1 MVDAD
6 PTSDVP
12 QPPRAMPVTPMAP
25 RMLSINILGLMVS
38 LLGPDDKPPEV
49 ATGGLSRGLETG
61 GDPPRPVV
69 RPPPPSSPAP
79 DRYCSATVDPM
90 WVSLSGLRTSRI
102 AATNPSSTSKAITR
116 STAPSTEMTA
126 PTSPLMVA
134 VRTSNWPS

>member
-1 MVDAD
+1 MGANRMVGFHPWLDAPPSGTVQATTGKATDTSPLRGAVVVVVDDDASGETRVVDAD

-25 RMLSINILGLMVS
+25 RMLSVNILGLMVS

-79 DRYCSATVDPM
+79 D
-90 WVSLSGLRTSRI
+90 
-102 AATNPSSTSKAITR
+102 
-116 STAPSTEMTA
+116 
-126 PTSPLMVA
+126 
-134 VRTSNWPS
+134 